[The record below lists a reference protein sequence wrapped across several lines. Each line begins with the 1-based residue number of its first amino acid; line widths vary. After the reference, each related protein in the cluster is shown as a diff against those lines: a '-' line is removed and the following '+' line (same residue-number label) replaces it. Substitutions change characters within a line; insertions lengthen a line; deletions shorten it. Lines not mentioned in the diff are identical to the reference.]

1 MGKSD
6 ILFLIILRIF
16 LYIYRNGQCECE
28 IYFVSHTQ
36 EIVTVDS
43 PIHSAHDGCLTGNS
57 DDDEVCTF
65 GGDKSS
71 RVGNRC
77 VHCYVQTELIHHF
90 MFFLL
95 VSYGILILIINC
107 I

>member
-43 PIHSAHDGCLTGNS
+43 PIHGAHDGCLRLETVMMMRFVPLVGI
-57 DDDEVCTF
+57 
-65 GGDKSS
+65 
-71 RVGNRC
+71 RVAGW
-77 VHCYVQTELIHHF
+77 
-90 MFFLL
+90 
-95 VSYGILILIINC
+95 GIGVFIVTC
-107 I
+107 KQS